1 MELISVVVPVYNA
14 GPYLKRCL
22 DSLAAQTYPRWE
34 AILVDDGSTDGSGRV
49 CREYAQRDKR
59 FQYARLPANRGPS
72 AARNEGV
79 GRAAGAFISFVDAD
93 DYVEPGLLEGLH
105 RSLTES
111 GADISACGAD
121 GIRLESGPARTYSRQ
136 EAVCCLG
143 RGAPF
148 NHVPWGKLYRADL
161 ARACPFDER
170 AFYSEDLLFLYEAV
184 KRSNGVSC
192 IPDVLYH
199 LSLIHI

>member
-79 GRAAGAFISFVDAD
+79 GRAAGAFIS
-93 DYVEPGLLEGLH
+93 
-105 RSLTES
+105 
-111 GADISACGAD
+111 
-121 GIRLESGPARTYSRQ
+121 
-136 EAVCCLG
+136 
-143 RGAPF
+143 
-148 NHVPWGKLYRADL
+148 
-161 ARACPFDER
+161 
-170 AFYSEDLLFLYEAV
+170 
-184 KRSNGVSC
+184 
-192 IPDVLYH
+192 
-199 LSLIHI
+199 